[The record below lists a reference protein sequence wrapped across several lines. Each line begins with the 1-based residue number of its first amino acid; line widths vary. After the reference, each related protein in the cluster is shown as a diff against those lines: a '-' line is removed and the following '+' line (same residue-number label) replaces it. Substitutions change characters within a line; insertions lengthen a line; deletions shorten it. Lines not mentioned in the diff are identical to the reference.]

1 MTFPVRAYAPRRAAG
16 AAGAVLL
23 LAAGAVGCGSGAG
36 QSSAE
41 SAAAAVARATK
52 KTQTVT
58 SVHYRLSGRIPEQGR
73 VETEAS
79 VGTKPVVARV
89 VTSTIGGDHPTVSE
103 TRMVHGV
110 LYQRQTENGVAQ
122 QVHGRHWAGFGAR
135 ARFTAAGGLKMDT
148 GGLRDQVGHNP
159 ARDAAFLAA
168 ADDVRRT
175 GTEKVDGVTTTH
187 YTGTATVAGLR
198 SALEGQEKKGLLQYD
213 KLGVDELTL
222 DVWIDGEDHV
232 KRLRTQGFGRHGQ
245 LDLTVTFLDFGRPVT
260 VRAPSAED
268 TVDLSKPS
276 KQGRG

>member
-1 MTFPVRAYAPRRAAG
+1 MTFPVRAYVPRRAAG

-23 LAAGAVGCGSGAG
+23 LAAGAVGCGGGAE

-41 SAAAAVARATK
+41 SAAAAVARAAK
-52 KTQTVT
+52 KTQAVT

-73 VETEAS
+73 VEAEAS
-79 VGTKPVVARV
+79 VGTKPAVARLT
-89 VTSTIGGDHPTVSE
+89 TSTIGGDHPTVSE
-103 TRMVHGV
+103 LRLVDGV
-110 LYQRQTENGVAQ
+110 LYQRQSENGVAQ
-122 QVHGRHWAGFGAR
+122 QVHGRHWAGFGDTAG
-135 ARFTAAGGLKMDT
+135 FTAGGGLRMDT

-159 ARDAAFLAA
+159 ARDAALLAA
-168 ADDVRRT
+168 SDDVRQA
-175 GTEKVDGVTTTH
+175 GTEKVDGVATTH
-187 YTGTATVAGLR
+187 YTATAKLDDLR
-198 SALEGQEKKGLLQYD
+198 AALESKEKKGLLQYD
-213 KLGVDELTL
+213 NLGVDELTL

-260 VRAPSAED
+260 VRAPAEDD